1 MRVGLIDVDSHN
13 FPNLAL
19 MKLSAYHKQIGDQ
32 VEWWNGLRQYEVV
45 YQSKVFD
52 NSYSKDMDFCVNA
65 EQVIKGGTGYGLDN
79 QLPDSVEHQC
89 PDYDL
94 YQIKNTA
101 YGYLTRGC
109 PMQCS
114 FCIVS
119 RKEGTKSEQVAE
131 LNEFWNGQKEI
142 KLLDPNITACKD
154 SEKLFEKLIESGA
167 WIDFTQGLDVR
178 LLTDRH
184 AEQLNRMRLK
194 LLHFAWDQY
203 EFQTY
208 EKLKRI
214 RPLLKYNHRRLIVY
228 VLTNFDTTHEQD
240 LERVYKLRELGY
252 DPYVMIFDKGNAP
265 RETRLLQRWCNNRRV
280 YNTIKNFRDF
290 DPKQA

>member
-1 MRVGLIDVDSHN
+1 MRVGLIDVDSHR

-19 MKLSAYHKQIGDQ
+19 MKISAYHKHAGDQ
-32 VEWWNGLRQYEVV
+32 VEWWNGLKRYDVV

-52 NSYSKDMDFCVNA
+52 ATYSSDMDFCINA
-65 EQVIKGGTGYGLDN
+65 EQIIKGGTGYGLDN
-79 QLPDSVEHQC
+79 KLQDSVEHQY
-89 PDYDL
+89 PDYEL
-94 YQIKNTA
+94 YQIEDMA
-101 YGYLTRGC
+101 CGYLTRGC
-109 PMQCS
+109 PRQCP

-119 RKEGTKSEQVAE
+119 RKEGTKSAQVAE
-131 LNEFWNGQKEI
+131 LKEFWDGQKEI

-154 SEKLFEKLIESGA
+154 SEQLFEDLIASGA

-184 AEQLNRMRLK
+184 AEQLNRMKVK
-194 LLHFAWDQY
+194 LIHFAWDQY

-214 RPLLKYNHRRLIVY
+214 RPMLNYDHRRLIVY
-228 VLTNFDTTHEQD
+228 VLTNFSTTHEQD

-252 DPYVMIFDKGNAP
+252 DPYIMIFDKGTAP

-280 YNTIKNFRDF
+280 FGTIRDFRDF

>member
-1 MRVGLIDVDSHN
+1 MRVGLIDVDSHR

-19 MKLSAYHKQIGDQ
+19 MKISAYHKHAGDQ
-32 VEWWNGLRQYEVV
+32 VEWWNGLKRYDVV

-52 NSYSKDMDFCVNA
+52 ATYSSDMDFCINA
-65 EQVIKGGTGYGLDN
+65 EHIIKGGTGYGLDTKL
-79 QLPDSVEHQC
+79 QDSVEHQY
-89 PDYDL
+89 PDYEL
-94 YQIKNTA
+94 YQIEDMA
-101 YGYLTRGC
+101 CGYLTRGC
-109 PMQCS
+109 PRQCP

-119 RKEGTKSEQVAE
+119 RKEGTKSAQVAE
-131 LNEFWNGQKEI
+131 LKEFWDGQKEI

-154 SEKLFEKLIESGA
+154 SEQLFEDLIASGA

-184 AEQLNRMRLK
+184 AEQLNRMKVK
-194 LLHFAWDQY
+194 LIHFAWDQY

-214 RPLLKYNHRRLIVY
+214 RPMLNYDHRRLIVY
-228 VLTNFDTTHEQD
+228 VLTNFSTTHEQE

-252 DPYVMIFDKGNAP
+252 DPYIMIFDKEASP

-280 YNTIKNFRDF
+280 FRTIRNFKDF
-290 DPKQA
+290 DPKKA

>member
-1 MRVGLIDVDSHN
+1 MRVGLIDVDSHR

-19 MKLSAYHKQIGDQ
+19 MKLSAYHKQAGDQ
-32 VEWWNGLRQYEVV
+32 VEWWNGLKRYDVV

-52 NSYSKDMDFCVNA
+52 ATYSRDMEFCVNA
-65 EQVIKGGTGYGLDN
+65 DQIIKGGTGYGLDN
-79 QLPDSVEHQC
+79 KLPDSAEHQY
-89 PDYDL
+89 PDYEL
-94 YQIKNTA
+94 YQIENIA

-109 PMQCS
+109 PRQCP

-119 RKEGTKSEQVAE
+119 RKEGTKSAQVAE
-131 LNEFWNGQKEI
+131 LKEFWDGQKEI

-154 SEKLFEKLIESGA
+154 SEQLFEDLIASGA

-184 AEQLNRMRLK
+184 AEQLNRMKVK
-194 LLHFAWDQY
+194 LIHFAWDQY

-214 RPLLKYNHRRLIVY
+214 RPMLNYDHRRLIVY
-228 VLTNFDTTHEQD
+228 VLTNFSTTHEQD

-252 DPYVMIFDKGNAP
+252 DPYIMIFDKEASP

-280 YNTIKNFRDF
+280 FRTIRNFKDF
-290 DPKQA
+290 DPKKA

>member
-1 MRVGLIDVDSHN
+1 MRVGLIDVDSHR

-19 MKLSAYHKQIGDQ
+19 MKLSAYHKQAGDQ
-32 VEWWNGLRQYEVV
+32 VEWWNGLKRYDVV

-52 NSYSKDMDFCVNA
+52 ATYSRDMEFCVNA
-65 EQVIKGGTGYGLDN
+65 DQIIKGGTGYGLDN
-79 QLPDSVEHQC
+79 KLPDSAEHQY
-89 PDYDL
+89 PDYEL
-94 YQIKNTA
+94 YQIENIA

-109 PMQCS
+109 PRQCP

-119 RKEGTKSEQVAE
+119 RKEGTKSAQVAE
-131 LNEFWNGQKEI
+131 LKEFWDGQKEI

-154 SEKLFEKLIESGA
+154 SEQLFEDLIASGA

-184 AEQLNRMRLK
+184 AEQLNRMKVK

-214 RPLLKYNHRRLIVY
+214 RPFLKYDHRRLIVY
-228 VLTNFDTTHEQD
+228 VLTNFSTTHEQD

-252 DPYVMIFDKGNAP
+252 DPYIMIFDKGTAP

-280 YNTIKNFRDF
+280 FGTIRDFKEF